1 MWYYACFSAILPNH
15 STLSLSHRVQKTV
28 LYICV
33 SFAVS
38 KYSLFNKEIEMPL
51 NFSYTP
57 YSHIHAP
64 QPRRHHSP
72 DNVVPLCCCLVT
84 KLCPTLCDPVDS
96 STPGFPPLHH
106 LPEFAQTHV
115 HSVGDAIQPSHP
127 LLSPS
132 PLAFSLSQH
141 QGFFQWVSS
150 SHQVTKVLEL
160 QHRSFQSRFRTDFL

>member
-1 MWYYACFSAILPNH
+1 MFHILNPTSPSLPIPSLWVIPAHPPQVSSIIHRTWTGNSFPIWYYTCFNAILPNH

-96 STPGFPPLHH
+96 SMTVSSVLHYH
-106 LPEFAQTHV
+106 VKFAQNHV
-115 HSVGDAIQPSHP
+115 HAI
-127 LLSPS
+127 
-132 PLAFSLSQH
+132 
-141 QGFFQWVSS
+141 
-150 SHQVTKVLEL
+150 
-160 QHRSFQSRFRTDFL
+160 